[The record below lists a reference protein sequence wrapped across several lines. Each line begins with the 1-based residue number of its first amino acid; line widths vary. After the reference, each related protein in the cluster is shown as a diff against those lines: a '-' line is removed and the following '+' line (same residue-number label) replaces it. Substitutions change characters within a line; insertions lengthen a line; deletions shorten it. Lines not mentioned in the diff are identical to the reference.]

1 MSSLLVALPIVCCL
15 LIPAVIYVGA
25 LLFRR
30 PEKRPL
36 DTDERKENLPHSIER
51 DLRK

>member
-15 LIPAVIYVGA
+15 LIPAVIGLGVF
-25 LLFRR
+25 LFRR

-36 DTDERKENLPHSIER
+36 DTDGQKKNLPLPIES
-51 DLRK
+51 DLEK